1 MNNHNPKF
9 KARLGLFI
17 AGGTMLFFLAIFL
30 IGKQK
35 NLFNPVFKLTS
46 TFKNISGL
54 QVGNNIRFAGIIVG
68 TVDDI
73 RIINDSSVM
82 VDMSIKKNV
91 NQFIKSDCTV
101 TIGSEGLIGD
111 KLMIITQGSVDAPL
125 AKNGQQLASKDP
137 VELDAIMSNLQET
150 AVNAQAISKQI
161 ETLMVNL
168 NSNKGML
175 GRLMTDSSLVHNLD
189 QTLTSLKNSSRGLDE
204 SMNLVTK
211 NLLTSLQVSA
221 ANTETSSKQLAEIML
236 KINSGDGTLGRLIND
251 TTIIQNL
258 EQIMVNLKKGSESLD
273 EDLNAAKENILLR
286 EYFKKKEKEAE
297 IERNDSLAIETKGQ
311 KTDVIKKK

>member
-1 MNNHNPKF
+1 MDVHTEKF
-9 KARLGLFI
+9 KVRLGLFI

-54 QVGNNIRFAGIIVG
+54 QVGNNIRFSGIIVG
-68 TVDDI
+68 TVDNI
-73 RIINDSSVM
+73 RIINDSTVM

-91 NQFIKSDCTV
+91 NQFIKSDCMV

-111 KLMIITQGSVDAPL
+111 KLLIITQGSVDAPL
-125 AKNGQQLASKDP
+125 AKNGQQLASKEP
-137 VELDAIMSNLQET
+137 VEIDAIISNLHVT
-150 AVNAQAISKQI
+150 AVIAQTISKQI
-161 ETLMVNL
+161 EELMSNI
-168 NSNKGML
+168 NSRNGTL
-175 GRLMTDSSLVHNLD
+175 GRLIQDSSVVYNLD
-189 QTLTSLKNSSRGLDE
+189 QTLISLKNSSKRLDE
-204 SMNLVTK
+204 NMDLATK
-211 NLLTSLQVSA
+211 NLLASLQVSA
-221 ANTETSSKQLAEIML
+221 ANTETGSKQLAEIML
-236 KINSGDGTLGRLIND
+236 KINSGNGTLGRLIND

-273 EDLNAAKENILLR
+273 EDLNAVRENILLR
-286 EYFKKKEKEAE
+286 EYFKKKEAEAE
-297 IERNDSLAIETKGQ
+297 KEKNDSLAIKTKGQ

>member
-1 MNNHNPKF
+1 MDVHTEKF
-9 KARLGLFI
+9 KVRLGLFI

-54 QVGNNIRFAGIIVG
+54 QVGNNIRFSGIIVG
-68 TVDDI
+68 TVDNI
-73 RIINDSSVM
+73 RIINDSTVM

-111 KLMIITQGSVDAPL
+111 KLLIITQGSVDAPL
-125 AKNGQQLASKDP
+125 AKNGQQLASKEP
-137 VELDAIMSNLQET
+137 VEIDAIISNLHVT
-150 AVNAQAISKQI
+150 AVIAQTISKQI
-161 ETLMVNL
+161 EELMSNI
-168 NSNKGML
+168 NSRNGTL
-175 GRLMTDSSLVHNLD
+175 GRLIQDSSVVYNLD
-189 QTLTSLKNSSRGLDE
+189 QTLISLKNSSKRLDE
-204 SMNLVTK
+204 NMDLATK
-211 NLLTSLQVSA
+211 NLLASLQVSA
-221 ANTETSSKQLAEIML
+221 ANTETGSKQLAEIML
-236 KINSGDGTLGRLIND
+236 KINSGNGTLGRLIND

-273 EDLNAAKENILLR
+273 EDLNAVRENILLR
-286 EYFKKKEKEAE
+286 EYFKKKEAEAE
-297 IERNDSLAIETKGQ
+297 KEKNDSLAIKTKGQ